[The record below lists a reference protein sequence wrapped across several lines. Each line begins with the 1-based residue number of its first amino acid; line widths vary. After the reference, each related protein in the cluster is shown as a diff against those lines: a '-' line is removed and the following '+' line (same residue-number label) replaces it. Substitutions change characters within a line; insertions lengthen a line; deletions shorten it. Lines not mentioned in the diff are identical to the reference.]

1 MSFSKRFLQVVREFM
16 LGAAISWISVPYLL
30 RRRHTM
36 ENLFALDAYLI
47 INGLTPA
54 PPNARLW
61 LLPYMVPQIMSW
73 QHRLRL
79 WDESLETANLAH
91 IGH

>member
-1 MSFSKRFLQVVREFM
+1 MRSARHFLQLVREFM
-16 LGAAISWISVPYLL
+16 LGAAISWVSVPYLL

-36 ENLFALDAYLI
+36 ENLFALDGYLI
-47 INGLTPA
+47 ISGLSPA
-54 PPNARLW
+54 PPGARLW
-61 LLPYMVPQIMSW
+61 LLPYMVPQILSW

-79 WDESLETANLAH
+79 WDESLETVNLAH